1 MARFAA
7 GEVDNYGGQ
16 GSGGFFSL
24 VDDGDTAKVRF
35 CYSTIDDV
43 EGFSCHQVVTGQNDQ
58 GRDIKRWVNCLR
70 EYNQPI
76 DDCPFCRE
84 KMPVYAKLF
93 VPVYDIDNDVIKT
106 WERGK
111 KFFNKISSMI
121 ARYPNTVT
129 KVFEIERCGKKGD
142 QNTTYEIYPLD
153 EDVDENLTV
162 EDLGE
167 MPKVLGGIVLDKTA
181 EDMEYF
187 LNEGQFPPTEEDEEQ
202 EQPQERPARRP
213 SRTSNNT
220 RRTPS
225 GRGSRRESF

>member
-16 GSGGFFSL
+16 GSGGFFGL
-24 VDDGDTAKVRF
+24 ADDGDVARVRF
-35 CYSTIDDV
+35 CYSSIDDV
-43 EGFSCHQVVTGQNDQ
+43 EGYSCHQVVVGQNDQ
-58 GRDIKRWVNCLR
+58 GKDIKRWVNCLR

-84 KMPVYAKLF
+84 KMPTYAKLF
-93 VPVYDIDNDVIKT
+93 VPVYDMDNQVIKT

-111 KFFNKISSMI
+111 KFFGKLTHLIS
-121 ARYPNTVT
+121 RYPNTVT
-129 KVFEIERCGKKGD
+129 RVFEIERCGKKGD
-142 QNTTYEIYPLD
+142 TNTSYEIYPIDDDLD
-153 EDVDENLTV
+153 EDLTV

-167 MPKVLGGIVLDKTA
+167 LPQVIGGIVLDKTA

-187 LNEGQFPPTEEDEEQ
+187 LEQGEFPPTDDDEEQ
-202 EQPQERPARRP
+202 EEERPAKRP
-213 SRTSNNT
+213 SRNTSSN

-225 GRGSRRESF
+225 GRGSRRGESF